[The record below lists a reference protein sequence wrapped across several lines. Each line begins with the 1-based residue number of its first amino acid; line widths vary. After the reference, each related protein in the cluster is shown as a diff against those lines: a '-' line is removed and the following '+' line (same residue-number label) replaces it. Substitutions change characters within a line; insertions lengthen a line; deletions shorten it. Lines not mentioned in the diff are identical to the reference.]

1 VFKDATGNLLG
12 GTNMAAIHLAST
24 VGGNVFL
31 GFISAVAFATILA
44 VVAGLTLSGAAAM
57 SHDLYST
64 VFKKG
69 LATGANELRVSR
81 ITTVVLG
88 IVAVVLG
95 TKVFY

>member
-1 VFKDATGNLLG
+1 VSTNPEFKDASGNLLG
-12 GTNMAAIHLAST
+12 GINMAAIHLART

-64 VFKKG
+64 VLKKG
-69 LATGANELRVSR
+69 QDQR
-81 ITTVVLG
+81 
-88 IVAVVLG
+88 
-95 TKVFY
+95 K